1 VRILHLIATL
11 SPSTGGPGE
20 ACLGLCRELAKRGH
34 EVSIYTTA
42 FGHSDTQGAGRTEYP
57 LAEPVYD
64 GGVEIRFFAETDRRF
79 YLSSPSLYRAL
90 RTVIPTVDIVHIHS
104 IYLFHSTVGAYLCR
118 RFHVPYVIKPHGTL
132 DPYLRRRHRLRKW
145 LHEMIVERRSF
156 RGAAAIQFT
165 ATEEMELAT
174 KTRIGRRLF
183 ESTIGAIVP
192 NGVVIPEAFEPE
204 ESGADSE
211 GLVQQFPELRGKRI
225 VLFLGRI
232 NFKKGLDILSA
243 AFARLC
249 RKRDDIHLLIAGPD
263 NEGYGLRV
271 KESLLAE
278 NVLDRVTFAGMLRG
292 AYKNAAFQM
301 SEIFVLPSYSEN
313 FGIAIVEAMAQGLP
327 VVVSDRVNI
336 WREIDDAAAGLVIR
350 CDAAELTTA
359 LSRLLDDSELRT
371 SMGKRGT
378 KLVERSFTWPIAA
391 EQMLNLYE
399 RILKGYQG
407 TRLTVDDPVSQVPA
421 SHGSVEVK

>member
-1 VRILHLIATL
+1 MRILHLIATL

-57 LAEPVYD
+57 LGEPVYD

-145 LHEMIVERRSF
+145 LHEIIVERRSF

-183 ESTIGAIVP
+183 ESSHRCYRSQWRSNTRSVCARGVGSRQRRAGAAV
-192 NGVVIPEAFEPE
+192 
-204 ESGADSE
+204 SGASGQTNSAFFGSD
-211 GLVQQFPELRGKRI
+211 QF
-225 VLFLGRI
+225 
-232 NFKKGLDILSA
+232 
-243 AFARLC
+243 
-249 RKRDDIHLLIAGPD
+249 
-263 NEGYGLRV
+263 
-271 KESLLAE
+271 
-278 NVLDRVTFAGMLRG
+278 
-292 AYKNAAFQM
+292 
-301 SEIFVLPSYSEN
+301 
-313 FGIAIVEAMAQGLP
+313 
-327 VVVSDRVNI
+327 
-336 WREIDDAAAGLVIR
+336 
-350 CDAAELTTA
+350 
-359 LSRLLDDSELRT
+359 
-371 SMGKRGT
+371 
-378 KLVERSFTWPIAA
+378 
-391 EQMLNLYE
+391 
-399 RILKGYQG
+399 
-407 TRLTVDDPVSQVPA
+407 
-421 SHGSVEVK
+421 

>member
-1 VRILHLIATL
+1 MRILHLIATL

-20 ACLGLCRELAKRGH
+20 ACLGLCRELANRGH
-34 EVSIYTTA
+34 EVSVYTTA
-42 FGHSDTQGAGRTEYP
+42 FGHPDPRGAARTEYP
-57 LAEPVYD
+57 LDEPVYD
-64 GGVEIRFFAETDRRF
+64 GGVEIRFFAETDHRF

-145 LHEMIVERRSF
+145 LHEIIVERRSF
-156 RGAAAIQFT
+156 QSAAAIQFT
-165 ATEEMELAT
+165 AAQEMELAT
-174 KTRIGRRLF
+174 ESRMGRWLF
-183 ESTIGAIVP
+183 ESTVGAVVP

-204 ESGADSE
+204 ESGADRE
-211 GLVQQFPELRGKRI
+211 GLVQQFPELRSKRI

-232 NFKKGLDILSA
+232 NFKKGLDILSS

-249 RKRDDIHLLIAGPD
+249 RTRDDVHLLIAGPD

-271 KESLLAE
+271 KEWLRAE

-292 AYKNAAFQM
+292 AYKNAAFQIA
-301 SEIFVLPSYSEN
+301 EIFVLPSYTEN
-313 FGIAIVEAMAQGLP
+313 FGIAIVEAMAQSLP

-336 WREIDDAAAGLVIR
+336 WREIADAAAGLVIR
-350 CDAAELTTA
+350 CDAAELTAA

-371 SMGKRGT
+371 SMGRRGRE
-378 KLVERSFTWPIAA
+378 LVERSFTWPIAA
-391 EQMLNLYE
+391 EQMIKLYE
-399 RILKGYQG
+399 RILTEHRG
-407 TRLTVDDPVSQVPA
+407 TRLTVDGRASQIRT
-421 SHGSVEVK
+421 SRESLEVK